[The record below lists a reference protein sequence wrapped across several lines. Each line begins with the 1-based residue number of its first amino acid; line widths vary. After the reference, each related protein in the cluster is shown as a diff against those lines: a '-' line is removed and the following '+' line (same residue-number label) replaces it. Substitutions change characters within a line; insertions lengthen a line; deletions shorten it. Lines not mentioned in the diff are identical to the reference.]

1 MPATLLNPFH
11 ILYHLIDIEPNEVV
25 STGLLF
31 FIQNF
36 WGKVNFEV
44 YNHCDYFGEVI

>member
-1 MPATLLNPFH
+1 MPETLLNPFH
-11 ILYHLIDIEPNEVV
+11 ILFHLIDIEPNEVV

-36 WGKVNFEV
+36 WGKVK
-44 YNHCDYFGEVI
+44 CITIVIILEK